1 MSVSPGVTHHTARLN
16 EIAQHSVSVWGT
28 VHRSI
33 SCTGFRRQG
42 SDGASQIPVMPERYT
57 VIVPGRRDYG
67 NPETHTTASATG
79 RLLNQLFTGY
89 LVAEAGEIK
98 LLRQSFNPLA
108 MARAQLPNGVPTSG
122 QPA

>member
-16 EIAQHSVSVWGT
+16 EIAQHSVSVWWT

-42 SDGASQIPVMPERYT
+42 SDGPSQIPVLAERYM

-67 NPETHTTASATG
+67 NPETHTTASTTG